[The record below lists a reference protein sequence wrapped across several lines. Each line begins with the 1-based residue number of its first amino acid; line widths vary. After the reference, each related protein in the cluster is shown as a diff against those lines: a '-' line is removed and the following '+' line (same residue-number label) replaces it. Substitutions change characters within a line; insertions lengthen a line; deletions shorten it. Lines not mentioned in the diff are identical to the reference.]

1 MGAATV
7 RRVTCTERRCSL
19 WTAAQIAAEAAGPGR
34 ARQVSWVVGEL
45 HRAKELHE
53 DDSSDCAAWLA
64 EDRARTYLTLA
75 AAGALR
81 SRGSHAR
88 PSTEASMRVRSSVLR
103 ELGAIVGLE
112 GPVPEV
118 GTAPERG
125 WTEGASR
132 RAFLTWLRHDTSE
145 AGTRT
150 WAVAALASAGLW
162 VGEIASLTDRSVSA
176 DGVVAEL
183 WRNPPGP
190 GAPYLLPLALPG
202 HALEAVRAWLAV
214 REQIVVS
221 DRVRA
226 MFVTLRPG
234 TRNGAVYARGLPL
247 SARSLNR
254 THAAA
259 AQTWVRTGASAAQGL
274 RASDLSLGRL
284 AFSPEATEEGRTGPG
299 ST

>member
-1 MGAATV
+1 MECRDGGCGLWAAASTATQRAGA
-7 RRVTCTERRCSL
+7 
-19 WTAAQIAAEAAGPGR
+19 GR
-34 ARQVSWVVGEL
+34 ARQVTWVVGEI
-45 HRAKELHE
+45 HRARALGG
-53 DDSSDCAAWLA
+53 DDAPECVAWLGG
-64 EDRARTYLTLA
+64 ERARTYLTMA
-75 AAGALR
+75 AAGTLR
-81 SRGSHAR
+81 SRGGHAR

-103 ELGAIVGLE
+103 ELGAIVGLD
-112 GPVPEV
+112 GPVPGV

-150 WAVAALASAGLW
+150 WAAAALASAGLW
-162 VGEIASLTDRSVSA
+162 VGEIASLSDRSVSA

-214 REQIVVS
+214 REQVVVS

-234 TRNGAVYARGLPL
+234 TRNGSVYARGLPL

-284 AFSPEATEEGRTGPG
+284 AFSPEATEEGGRDLR
-299 ST
+299 SS